1 MKYIIDAIAFIV
13 GWLLK
18 KKALSLA
25 KLPVKIAISGFVGMS
40 LTLFISAFILFANFL
55 LTLLNDLYDLLN
67 QVNNASPADGEAYG
81 ISLSTIWNAFLG
93 FMSASGLGHAIYLS
107 LNLFLSL
114 LFSYYAVKIA
124 MLVGFA
130 FKETAK
136 LLTNTATM
144 IES

>member
-1 MKYIIDAIAFIV
+1 MKFLVEGIAFLI

-18 KKALSLA
+18 NKALSIA
-25 KLPVKIAISGFVGMS
+25 KLPVKIAVSGFVGLA
-40 LTLFISAFILFANFL
+40 LTFFISAFILFANFL
-55 LTLLNDLYDLLN
+55 LQVLNDLYDLLD
-67 QVNNASPADGEAYG
+67 QVNNATPGQGQAYG
-81 ISLSTIWNAFLG
+81 VSLSSIWHAFLG

-114 LFSYYAVKIA
+114 LFTYYGVKIA
-124 MLVGFA
+124 ILVGFA

-136 LLTNTATM
+136 LLTQTATV

>member
-1 MKYIIDAIAFIV
+1 MKYLIDAIAFVIS
-13 GWLLK
+13 WLLK

-25 KLPVKIAISGFVGMS
+25 KLPLKIAVSGFVGLS

-67 QVNNASPADGEAYG
+67 KVNNANPGDGYAYG
-81 ISLSTIWNAFLG
+81 VSLSSIWHAFLG
-93 FMSASGLGHAIYLS
+93 FMSASGLGEAIYLS

-114 LFSYYAVKIA
+114 LFTYYGVRIA
-124 MLVGFA
+124 MLVSFV